1 MSASPRSKLRSPS
14 ADNEHMGSV
23 RIDDLSRL
31 ATAAG
36 RLDLVDRAGVLSG
49 AGLLIVEPLSWDVD
63 VPAVATYLRDIPAVT
78 LLVAERWPDR
88 AREVVDAFDLVT
100 GSAAEVAA
108 VQGAVDRTPLGAYAL
123 VTLTRV
129 SAALPAAAGICAESA
144 VFSALMGS
152 RQYQEWLSA
161 RPARKERVEPDEMVL
176 LESSGDTLRIT
187 LNRPAARNALDSRLR
202 DALVAALEVAEL
214 SPEVRI
220 ELRGAGASFSAG
232 GDLTEFGSVDDP
244 ATAHAVRGTRHPA
257 LSLSRVADRVT
268 VYAQGPSAGAGV
280 ELLAFARQ
288 VVASPDATFRLPEME
303 MGLIPGAGGTW
314 SVVQRMGRQRA
325 NWFMLTGAEIDAD
338 TALLWGLVDVIG

>member
-1 MSASPRSKLRSPS
+1 MSPFHL
-14 ADNEHMGSV
+14 H
-23 RIDDLSRL
+23 DLSRL

-36 RLDLVDRAGVLSG
+36 RLDVVDEAGVLSG
-49 AGLLIVEPLSWDVD
+49 GGLLVVEPRSWDVD
-63 VPAVATYLRDIPAVT
+63 VAAVATYLRDIPAVT
-78 LLVAERWPDR
+78 VLVADRWPR
-88 AREVVDAFDLVT
+88 GARQVVDAFDVVCGDSSET
-100 GSAAEVAA
+100 VDVQDAVARA
-108 VQGAVDRTPLGAYAL
+108 PLGAYAL

-129 SAALPAAAGICAESA
+129 VAAMPAAVGIWAESA

-152 RQYQEWLSA
+152 RQYQEWLGA
-161 RPARKERVEPDEMVL
+161 KPARKERAEPADVVL
-176 LESSGDTLRIT
+176 LESGEDVLRIT
-187 LNRPAARNALDSRLR
+187 LNRPAARNALNSRLR

-220 ELRGAGASFSAG
+220 ELRGAGPSFSSG

-280 ELLAFARQ
+280 ELMAFAKH
-288 VVASPDATFRLPEME
+288 VVASPDATFRLPEVA

-325 NWFMLTGAEIDAD
+325 NWFMLTGVEIDAD
-338 TALLWGLVDVIG
+338 AALAYGLVDVIA